1 MGDTIEVID
10 GLDSDSTTGVNIFGI
25 CWWRNNRERK
35 NKTNG
40 GHMIDRILNWAV
52 PLVCGSVVTYC
63 VTWWRM
69 QKKKNTALED
79 GVQCL
84 LRAEILRN
92 YKEYSRKGYCPN
104 YAKEAESRT
113 YKAYHALGGN
123 DVATDKHEHIMAL
136 PDEIEKRE

>member
-1 MGDTIEVID
+1 M
-10 GLDSDSTTGVNIFGI
+10 F
-25 CWWRNNRERK
+25 
-35 NKTNG
+35 
-40 GHMIDRILNWAV
+40 DRILNWAI

-104 YAKEAESRT
+104 YAKEAENRT

-136 PDEIEKRE
+136 PDEIEKREEK

>member
-1 MGDTIEVID
+1 MEIVTRV
-10 GLDSDSTTGVNIFGI
+10 
-25 CWWRNNRERK
+25 
-35 NKTNG
+35 
-40 GHMIDRILNWAV
+40 LNWAV
-52 PLVCGSVVTYC
+52 PLVCGAVLSGS

-69 QKKKNTALED
+69 KRQRMSALEE

-104 YAKEAESRT
+104 YAKEAENRA

-123 DVATDKHEHIMAL
+123 DIATDKHDHIMSL
-136 PDEIEKRE
+136 PDESPAKERE

>member
-1 MGDTIEVID
+1 
-10 GLDSDSTTGVNIFGI
+10 
-25 CWWRNNRERK
+25 
-35 NKTNG
+35 
-40 GHMIDRILNWAV
+40 MIDKIIDWAI
-52 PLVCGSVVTYC
+52 PLVCGSVLTYC
-63 VTWWRM
+63 LTWYRM
-69 QKKKNTALED
+69 AKRRNTALED

-123 DVATDKHEHIMAL
+123 DVATDKHEHIMSL
-136 PDEIEKRE
+136 PDEVEKKEER